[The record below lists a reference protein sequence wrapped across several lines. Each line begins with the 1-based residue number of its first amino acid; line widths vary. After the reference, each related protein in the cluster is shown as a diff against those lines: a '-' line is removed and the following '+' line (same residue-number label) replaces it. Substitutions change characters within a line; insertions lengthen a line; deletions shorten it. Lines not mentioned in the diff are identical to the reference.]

1 MVYVRIPEPV
11 MLCERQ
17 ADGTRKPVRA
27 MSVVDLVD
35 WITSDNYFSKPTSR
49 GKVAAEMLA
58 DFERA
63 KPGDYVRLTSEQH
76 THIKAVLENPSAPL
90 LAFVLKQ
97 IVPLTDALAEPLSED
112 QYSKR
117 AKAEEAAASAS

>member
-1 MVYVRIPEPV
+1 MVYVKIPEPV

-17 ADGTRKPVRA
+17 PDGERKPIRP
-27 MSVVDLVD
+27 MSMVDVID
-35 WITSDNYFSKPTSR
+35 WLTSDNYFSKPTSR

-76 THIKAVLENPSAPL
+76 GHIKAVLENPSSPF

-97 IVPLTDALAEPLSED
+97 IVPLTDALAEPLSEE

-117 AKAEEAAASAS
+117 AKSEEQTASPS